1 MKRGLYLRL
10 ALQGIGKNKKIY
22 FPYLLASSGCVMMS
36 YIVLALS
43 SDWDLANIKGG
54 DTAQSALGMGSA
66 VVLLFSLIFLL
77 YTSSFLMKQRRRE
90 FGLLNILG
98 MDKGNLSRVM
108 LWESLLSYAITM
120 VLGVSLGVLFTKL
133 CILLL
138 FHMLGQ
144 VPILNFTVSLPALK
158 AVLECFAGIFLLLL
172 VKNLLQVR
180 LSKPID
186 LLRSVSIGEKQ
197 PKANY
202 LLAILGIASLAAGYY
217 ISVTADSVS
226 NAFNLFF
233 IAVLFVIAG
242 TYLCFI
248 SASVAI
254 LKLLKKSKSY
264 YYRPNHFVS
273 VSNMIFRMRR
283 NGAGLASVCII
294 LTMILVMLSS
304 TLCLRLGC
312 EDALRTRF
320 PEQFQVEAYVDDDF
334 TTDPDPKRAA
344 EDFLS
349 RKGLT
354 PTKLI
359 GYSYDSA
366 ILGKEGNVLRLVNSL
381 TGDSQNVTTFL
392 AQVMSLQDFNARCD
406 KNETL
411 ASDEVLLVGKRSLF
425 PENTLDLDGVAQYRV
440 KDIFST
446 ANLRGEAAV
455 LATNACYVVLPTQ
468 ADVDAFRLYAQEQCS
483 AQGAAVYFIR
493 YAVCGFDLDLTDSE
507 QETLFREMDAAIDNN
522 MTVECRAIARA
533 DFLALYGGLL
543 FLGLLLG
550 LTFLMAAVLIIYYKQ
565 VAEGYEDA
573 GRFRI
578 LMDVGMTDREIRK
591 SINSQLL
598 TVFFLPLLVS
608 ALHTV
613 FALPIISL
621 LLTGFGF
628 HNTGLYFMISGGVF
642 LMTCL
647 LYTAIYSATSRTY
660 YNIVKSGAK

>member
-1 MKRGLYLRL
+1 MKHGLYLRL
-10 ALQGIGKNKKIY
+10 ALQGMGKNKKIY
-22 FPYLLASSGCVMMS
+22 FPYLLASSGCAMMS

-43 SDWDLANIKGG
+43 SDKDLANIKGG
-54 DTAQSALGMGSA
+54 GTAQMALSMGSI

-108 LWESLLSYAITM
+108 LWESLLSYAVTM
-120 VLGVSLGVLFTKL
+120 VLGIGLGVLFTKL

-138 FHMLGQ
+138 FQMLGQ
-144 VPILNFTVSLPALK
+144 IPVLNFTISIPALK

-172 VKNLLQVR
+172 GKNLLQVR

-186 LLRSVSIGEKQ
+186 LLHSVNTGEKQ

-217 ISVTADSVS
+217 IAVTTDSVS

-254 LKLLKKSKSY
+254 LKLLKKSKRY
-264 YYRPNHFVS
+264 YYRSNHFVS

-283 NGAGLASVCII
+283 NGAGLASICII

-312 EDALRTRF
+312 EDALRTWF
-320 PEQFQVEAYVDDDF
+320 PEQFRVEAYAGDDF
-334 TTDPDPKRAA
+334 TTDLDPKKAA
-344 EDFLS
+344 EGFLS

-359 GYSYDSA
+359 GYTYDCA

-392 AQVMSLQDFNARCD
+392 AQVMSLQDFNTRCD
-406 KNETL
+406 KDETL

-446 ANLRGEAAV
+446 SNLRGEAAI
-455 LATNACYVVLPTQ
+455 LAANACYVVLPTQ

-483 AQGAAVYFIR
+483 AQGADVYFIR

-507 QETLFREMDAAIDNN
+507 QETLFREMDAAIDN
-522 MTVECRAIARA
+522 MAVECRALDRM

-565 VAEGYEDA
+565 VSEGYEDA

-598 TVFFLPLLVS
+598 TVFFLPLLVA
-608 ALHTV
+608 ALHTD

-628 HNTGLYFMISGGVF
+628 HNTLLYYLISGGVF
-642 LMTCL
+642 LLTCL

>member
-1 MKRGLYLRL
+1 MKHGLYLRL
-10 ALQGIGKNKKIY
+10 ALQGMGKNKKIY
-22 FPYLLASSGCVMMS
+22 FPYLLASSGCAMMS

-43 SDWDLANIKGG
+43 SDKDLANIKGG
-54 DTAQSALGMGSA
+54 STAQMALSMGSI

-108 LWESLLSYAITM
+108 LWESLLSYAVTM
-120 VLGVSLGVLFTKL
+120 VLGIGLGVLFTKL

-138 FHMLGQ
+138 FQMLGQ
-144 VPILNFTVSLPALK
+144 IPVLNFTISIPALK

-172 VKNLLQVR
+172 GKNLLQVR

-186 LLRSVSIGEKQ
+186 LLHSVNTGEKQ

-217 ISVTADSVS
+217 IAVTTDSVS

-254 LKLLKKSKSY
+254 LKLLKKSKRY
-264 YYRPNHFVS
+264 YYRSNHFVS

-283 NGAGLASVCII
+283 NGAGLASICII

-320 PEQFQVEAYVDDDF
+320 PEQFRVEAYAGDDF
-334 TTDPDPKRAA
+334 TTDLDPKKAA

-359 GYSYDSA
+359 GYTYDCA

-392 AQVMSLQDFNARCD
+392 AQVMSLQDFNTRCD
-406 KNETL
+406 KDETL

-446 ANLRGEAAV
+446 SNLRGEAAI
-455 LATNACYVVLPTQ
+455 LAANACYVVLPTQ

-483 AQGAAVYFIR
+483 AQGADVYFIR

-507 QETLFREMDAAIDNN
+507 QETLFREMDAAIDN
-522 MTVECRAIARA
+522 MAVECRALDRM

-565 VAEGYEDA
+565 VSEGYEDA
-573 GRFRI
+573 GRFRT

-598 TVFFLPLLVS
+598 TVFFLPLLVA
-608 ALHTV
+608 ALHTA

-628 HNTGLYFMISGGVF
+628 HNTLLCYLISGGVF
-642 LMTCL
+642 LLTCL

-660 YNIVKSGAK
+660 YNIVKSGAT

>member
-1 MKRGLYLRL
+1 MKHGLYLRL
-10 ALQGIGKNKKIY
+10 ALQGMGKNKKIY
-22 FPYLLASSGCVMMS
+22 FPYLLASSGCAMMS

-43 SDWDLANIKGG
+43 SDKDLANIKGG
-54 DTAQSALGMGSA
+54 STAQMALSMGSI

-108 LWESLLSYAITM
+108 LWESLLSYAVTM
-120 VLGVSLGVLFTKL
+120 VLGIGLGVLFTKL

-138 FHMLGQ
+138 FQMLGQ
-144 VPILNFTVSLPALK
+144 IPVLNFTISIPALK

-172 VKNLLQVR
+172 GKNLLQVR

-186 LLRSVSIGEKQ
+186 LLHSVNTGEKQ

-217 ISVTADSVS
+217 IAVTTDSVS

-254 LKLLKKSKSY
+254 LKLLKKSKRY
-264 YYRPNHFVS
+264 YYRSNHFVS

-283 NGAGLASVCII
+283 NGAGLASICII

-320 PEQFQVEAYVDDDF
+320 PEQFRVEAYAGDDF
-334 TTDPDPKRAA
+334 TTDLDPKKAA

-359 GYSYDSA
+359 GYTYDCA

-392 AQVMSLQDFNARCD
+392 AQVMSLQDFNTRCD
-406 KNETL
+406 KDETL
-411 ASDEVLLVGKRSLF
+411 ASDEVLLVGKRSLSSRKIRW
-425 PENTLDLDGVAQYRV
+425 TW
-440 KDIFST
+440 T
-446 ANLRGEAAV
+446 AW
-455 LATNACYVVLPTQ
+455 P
-468 ADVDAFRLYAQEQCS
+468 
-483 AQGAAVYFIR
+483 
-493 YAVCGFDLDLTDSE
+493 
-507 QETLFREMDAAIDNN
+507 
-522 MTVECRAIARA
+522 
-533 DFLALYGGLL
+533 
-543 FLGLLLG
+543 
-550 LTFLMAAVLIIYYKQ
+550 
-565 VAEGYEDA
+565 
-573 GRFRI
+573 
-578 LMDVGMTDREIRK
+578 
-591 SINSQLL
+591 
-598 TVFFLPLLVS
+598 
-608 ALHTV
+608 
-613 FALPIISL
+613 
-621 LLTGFGF
+621 
-628 HNTGLYFMISGGVF
+628 NTGSRTFSPLPISGGKPPSWRPTPAMWYCPPRRTWTPSGFMRRSNAPPRVPTST
-642 LMTCL
+642 L
-647 LYTAIYSATSRTY
+647 SAMQSAALTWT
-660 YNIVKSGAK
+660 

>member
-1 MKRGLYLRL
+1 MKHGLYLRL
-10 ALQGIGKNKKIY
+10 ALQGMGKNKKIY
-22 FPYLLASSGCVMMS
+22 FPYLLASSGCAMMS

-43 SDWDLANIKGG
+43 SDKDLANIKGG
-54 DTAQSALGMGSA
+54 STAQMALSMGSI

-108 LWESLLSYAITM
+108 LWESLLSYAVTM
-120 VLGVSLGVLFTKL
+120 VLGIGLGVLFTKL

-138 FHMLGQ
+138 FQMLGQ
-144 VPILNFTVSLPALK
+144 IPVLNFTISIPALK

-172 VKNLLQVR
+172 GKNLLQVR

-186 LLRSVSIGEKQ
+186 LLHSVNTGEKQ

-217 ISVTADSVS
+217 IAVTTDSVS

-254 LKLLKKSKSY
+254 LKLLKKSKRY
-264 YYRPNHFVS
+264 YYRSNHFVS

-283 NGAGLASVCII
+283 NGAGL
-294 LTMILVMLSS
+294 
-304 TLCLRLGC
+304 
-312 EDALRTRF
+312 
-320 PEQFQVEAYVDDDF
+320 
-334 TTDPDPKRAA
+334 
-344 EDFLS
+344 
-349 RKGLT
+349 T

-359 GYSYDSA
+359 GYTYDCA

-392 AQVMSLQDFNARCD
+392 AQVMSLQDFNTRCD
-406 KNETL
+406 KDETL

-446 ANLRGEAAV
+446 SNLRGEAAI
-455 LATNACYVVLPTQ
+455 LAANACYVVLPTQ

-483 AQGAAVYFIR
+483 AQGADVYFIR

-507 QETLFREMDAAIDNN
+507 QETLFREMDAAIDN
-522 MTVECRAIARA
+522 MAVECRALDRM

-565 VAEGYEDA
+565 VSEGYEDA

-598 TVFFLPLLVS
+598 TVFFLPLLVA
-608 ALHTV
+608 ALHTA

-628 HNTGLYFMISGGVF
+628 HNTLLYYLISGGVF
-642 LMTCL
+642 LLTCL

>member
-1 MKRGLYLRL
+1 MKHGLYLRL
-10 ALQGIGKNKKIY
+10 ALQGMGKNKKIY
-22 FPYLLASSGCVMMS
+22 FPYLLASSGCAMMS
-36 YIVLALS
+36 YIVLALP
-43 SDWDLANIKGG
+43 SDKDLANIKGG
-54 DTAQSALGMGSA
+54 STAQMALSMGSI

-108 LWESLLSYAITM
+108 LWESLLSYAVTM
-120 VLGVSLGVLFTKL
+120 VLGIGLGVLFTKL

-138 FHMLGQ
+138 FQMLGQ
-144 VPILNFTVSLPALK
+144 IPVLNFTISIPALK

-172 VKNLLQVR
+172 GKNLLQVR

-186 LLRSVSIGEKQ
+186 LLHSVNTGEKQ

-217 ISVTADSVS
+217 IAVTTDSVS

-254 LKLLKKSKSY
+254 LKLLKKSKRY
-264 YYRPNHFVS
+264 YYRSNHFVS

-283 NGAGLASVCII
+283 NGAGLASICII

-320 PEQFQVEAYVDDDF
+320 PEQFRVEAYAGDDF
-334 TTDPDPKRAA
+334 TTDLDPKKAA

-359 GYSYDSA
+359 GYTYDCA

-392 AQVMSLQDFNARCD
+392 AQVMSLQDFNTRCD
-406 KNETL
+406 KDETL

-446 ANLRGEAAV
+446 SNLRGEAAI
-455 LATNACYVVLPTQ
+455 LAANACYVVLPTQ

-483 AQGAAVYFIR
+483 AQGADVYFIR

-507 QETLFREMDAAIDNN
+507 QETLFREMDAAIDN
-522 MTVECRAIARA
+522 MAVECRALDRM

-565 VAEGYEDA
+565 VSEGYEDA

-598 TVFFLPLLVS
+598 TVFFLPLLVA
-608 ALHTV
+608 ALHTA

-628 HNTGLYFMISGGVF
+628 HNTLLYYLISGGVF
-642 LMTCL
+642 LLTCL

>member
-1 MKRGLYLRL
+1 MKHGLYLRL
-10 ALQGIGKNKKIY
+10 ALQGMGKNKKIY
-22 FPYLLASSGCVMMS
+22 FPYLLASSGCAMMS

-43 SDWDLANIKGG
+43 SDKDLANIKGG
-54 DTAQSALGMGSA
+54 STAQMALSMGSI

-108 LWESLLSYAITM
+108 LWESLLSYAVTM
-120 VLGVSLGVLFTKL
+120 VLGIGLGVLFTKL

-138 FHMLGQ
+138 FQMLGQ
-144 VPILNFTVSLPALK
+144 IPVLNFTISIPALK

-172 VKNLLQVR
+172 GKNLLQVR

-186 LLRSVSIGEKQ
+186 LLHSVNTGEKQ

-217 ISVTADSVS
+217 IAVTTDSVS

-254 LKLLKKSKSY
+254 LKLLKKSKRY
-264 YYRPNHFVS
+264 YYRSNHFVS

-283 NGAGLASVCII
+283 NGAGLASICII

-320 PEQFQVEAYVDDDF
+320 PEQFRVEAYAGDDF
-334 TTDPDPKRAA
+334 TTDLDPKKAA

-359 GYSYDSA
+359 GYTYDCA

-392 AQVMSLQDFNARCD
+392 AQVMSLQDFNTRCD
-406 KNETL
+406 KDETL

-446 ANLRGEAAV
+446 SNLRGEAAI
-455 LATNACYVVLPTQ
+455 LAANACYVVLPTQ

-483 AQGAAVYFIR
+483 AQGADVYFIR

-507 QETLFREMDAAIDNN
+507 QETLFREMDAAIDN
-522 MTVECRAIARA
+522 MAVECRALDRM

-565 VAEGYEDA
+565 VSEGYEDA

-598 TVFFLPLLVS
+598 TVFFLPLLVA
-608 ALHTV
+608 ALHTA

-628 HNTGLYFMISGGVF
+628 HNTLLYYLISGGVF
-642 LMTCL
+642 LLTCL

-660 YNIVKSGAK
+660 YNIVKSGAT

>member
-1 MKRGLYLRL
+1 MKHGLYLRL
-10 ALQGIGKNKKIY
+10 ALQGMGKNKKIY
-22 FPYLLASSGCVMMS
+22 FPYLLASSGCAMMS

-43 SDWDLANIKGG
+43 SDKDLANIKGG
-54 DTAQSALGMGSA
+54 STAQMALSMGSI

-108 LWESLLSYAITM
+108 LWESLLSYAVTM
-120 VLGVSLGVLFTKL
+120 VLGIGLGVLFTKL

-138 FHMLGQ
+138 FQMLGQ
-144 VPILNFTVSLPALK
+144 IPVLNFTISIPALK

-172 VKNLLQVR
+172 GKNLLQVR

-186 LLRSVSIGEKQ
+186 LLHSVNTGEKQ

-217 ISVTADSVS
+217 IAVTTDSVS

-254 LKLLKKSKSY
+254 LKLLKKSKRY
-264 YYRPNHFVS
+264 YYRSNHFVS

-283 NGAGLASVCII
+283 NGAGLASICII

-320 PEQFQVEAYVDDDF
+320 PEQFRVEAYAGDDF
-334 TTDPDPKRAA
+334 TTDLDPKKAA

-359 GYSYDSA
+359 GYTYDCA

-392 AQVMSLQDFNARCD
+392 AQVMSLQDFNTRCD
-406 KNETL
+406 KDETL

-446 ANLRGEAAV
+446 SNLRGEAAI
-455 LATNACYVVLPTQ
+455 LAANACYVVLPTQ

-483 AQGAAVYFIR
+483 AQGADVYFIR

-507 QETLFREMDAAIDNN
+507 QETLFREMDAAIDN
-522 MTVECRAIARA
+522 MAVECRALDRM

-565 VAEGYEDA
+565 VSEGYEDA

-598 TVFFLPLLVS
+598 TVFFLPLLVA
-608 ALHTV
+608 ALHTD

-628 HNTGLYFMISGGVF
+628 HNTLLYYLISGGVF
-642 LMTCL
+642 LLTCL

>member
-1 MKRGLYLRL
+1 MKHGLYLRL
-10 ALQGIGKNKKIY
+10 ALQGMGKNKKIY
-22 FPYLLASSGCVMMS
+22 FPYLLASSGCAMMS

-43 SDWDLANIKGG
+43 SDKDLANIKGG
-54 DTAQSALGMGSA
+54 STAQMALSMGSI

-108 LWESLLSYAITM
+108 LWESLLSYAVTM
-120 VLGVSLGVLFTKL
+120 VLGIGLGVLFTKL

-138 FHMLGQ
+138 FQMLGQ
-144 VPILNFTVSLPALK
+144 IPVLNFTISIPALK

-172 VKNLLQVR
+172 GKNLLQVR

-186 LLRSVSIGEKQ
+186 LLHSVNTGEKQ

-217 ISVTADSVS
+217 IAVTTDSVS

-254 LKLLKKSKSY
+254 LKLLKKSKRY
-264 YYRPNHFVS
+264 YYRSNHFVS

-283 NGAGLASVCII
+283 NGAGLASICII

-320 PEQFQVEAYVDDDF
+320 PEQFRVEAYAGDDF
-334 TTDPDPKRAA
+334 TTDLDPKKAA

-359 GYSYDSA
+359 GYTYDCA

-392 AQVMSLQDFNARCD
+392 AQVMSLQDFNTRCD
-406 KNETL
+406 KDETL

-446 ANLRGEAAV
+446 SNLRGEAAI
-455 LATNACYVVLPTQ
+455 LAANACYVVLPTQ

-483 AQGAAVYFIR
+483 AQGADVYFIR

-507 QETLFREMDAAIDNN
+507 QETLFREMDAAIDN
-522 MTVECRAIARA
+522 MAVECRALDRM

-565 VAEGYEDA
+565 VSEGYEDA

-598 TVFFLPLLVS
+598 TVFFLPLLVA
-608 ALHTV
+608 ALHTA

-628 HNTGLYFMISGGVF
+628 YNTLLYYLISGGVF
-642 LMTCL
+642 LLTCL

>member
-1 MKRGLYLRL
+1 MKHGLYLRL
-10 ALQGIGKNKKIY
+10 ALQGMGKNKKIY
-22 FPYLLASSGCVMMS
+22 FPYLLASSGCAMMS

-43 SDWDLANIKGG
+43 SDKDLANIKG
-54 DTAQSALGMGSA
+54 DSTAQMALSMGSI

-108 LWESLLSYAITM
+108 LWESLLSYAVTM
-120 VLGVSLGVLFTKL
+120 VLGIGLGVLFTKL

-138 FHMLGQ
+138 FQMLGQ
-144 VPILNFTVSLPALK
+144 IPVLNFTISIPALK

-172 VKNLLQVR
+172 GKNLLQVR

-186 LLRSVSIGEKQ
+186 LLHSVNTGEKQ

-217 ISVTADSVS
+217 IAVTTDSVS

-254 LKLLKKSKSY
+254 LKLLKKSKRY
-264 YYRPNHFVS
+264 YYRSNHFVS

-283 NGAGLASVCII
+283 NGAGLASICII

-320 PEQFQVEAYVDDDF
+320 PEQFRVEAYAGDDF
-334 TTDPDPKRAA
+334 TTDLDPKKAA

-359 GYSYDSA
+359 GYTYDCA

-392 AQVMSLQDFNARCD
+392 AQVMSLQDFNTRCD
-406 KNETL
+406 KDETL

-446 ANLRGEAAV
+446 SNLRGEAAI
-455 LATNACYVVLPTQ
+455 LAANACYVVLPTQ

-483 AQGAAVYFIR
+483 AQGADVYFIR

-507 QETLFREMDAAIDNN
+507 QETLFREMDAAIDN
-522 MTVECRAIARA
+522 MAVECRALDRM

-565 VAEGYEDA
+565 VSEGYEDA

-598 TVFFLPLLVS
+598 TVFFLPLLVA
-608 ALHTV
+608 ALHTA

-628 HNTGLYFMISGGVF
+628 HNTLLYYLISGGVF
-642 LMTCL
+642 LLTCL

>member
-1 MKRGLYLRL
+1 MKHGLYLRL
-10 ALQGIGKNKKIY
+10 ALQGMGKNKKIY
-22 FPYLLASSGCVMMS
+22 FPYLLASSGCAMMS

-43 SDWDLANIKGG
+43 SDKDLANIKGG
-54 DTAQSALGMGSA
+54 STAQMALSMGSI

-108 LWESLLSYAITM
+108 LWESLLSYAVTM
-120 VLGVSLGVLFTKL
+120 VLGIGLGVLFTKL

-138 FHMLGQ
+138 FQMLGQ
-144 VPILNFTVSLPALK
+144 IPVLNFTISIPALK

-172 VKNLLQVR
+172 GKNLLQVR

-186 LLRSVSIGEKQ
+186 LLHSVNTGEKQ

-217 ISVTADSVS
+217 IAVTTDSVS

-254 LKLLKKSKSY
+254 LKLLKKSKRY
-264 YYRPNHFVS
+264 YYRSNHFVS

-283 NGAGLASVCII
+283 NGAGLASICII

-320 PEQFQVEAYVDDDF
+320 PEQFRVEAYAGDDF
-334 TTDPDPKRAA
+334 TTDLDPKKAA

-359 GYSYDSA
+359 GYTYDCA

-392 AQVMSLQDFNARCD
+392 AQVMSLQDFNTRCD
-406 KNETL
+406 KDETL

-446 ANLRGEAAV
+446 SNLRGEAAI
-455 LATNACYVVLPTQ
+455 LAANACYVVLPTQ

-483 AQGAAVYFIR
+483 AQGADVYFIR

-507 QETLFREMDAAIDNN
+507 QETLFREMDAAIDN
-522 MTVECRAIARA
+522 MAVECRALDRM

-550 LTFLMAAVLIIYYKQ
+550 LTFLMAAVLIIHYKQ
-565 VAEGYEDA
+565 VSEGYEDA

-598 TVFFLPLLVS
+598 TVFFLPLLVA
-608 ALHTV
+608 ALHTA

-628 HNTGLYFMISGGVF
+628 HNTLLYYLISGGVF
-642 LMTCL
+642 LLTCL

-660 YNIVKSGAK
+660 YNIVKSGAT

>member
-1 MKRGLYLRL
+1 MKHGLYLRL
-10 ALQGIGKNKKIY
+10 ALQGMGKNKKIY
-22 FPYLLASSGCVMMS
+22 FPYLLASSGCAMMS

-43 SDWDLANIKGG
+43 SDKDLANIKGG
-54 DTAQSALGMGSA
+54 STAQMALSMGSI

-108 LWESLLSYAITM
+108 LWESLLSYAVTM
-120 VLGVSLGVLFTKL
+120 VLGIGLGVLFTKL

-138 FHMLGQ
+138 FQMLGQ
-144 VPILNFTVSLPALK
+144 IPVLNFTISIPALK

-172 VKNLLQVR
+172 GKNLLQVR

-186 LLRSVSIGEKQ
+186 LLHSVNTGEKQ

-217 ISVTADSVS
+217 IAVTTDSVS

-254 LKLLKKSKSY
+254 LKLLKKSKRY
-264 YYRPNHFVS
+264 YYRSNHFVP

-283 NGAGLASVCII
+283 NGAGLASICII

-320 PEQFQVEAYVDDDF
+320 PEQFRVEAYAGDDF
-334 TTDPDPKRAA
+334 TTDLDPKKAA

-359 GYSYDSA
+359 GYTYDCA

-392 AQVMSLQDFNARCD
+392 AQVMSLQDFNTRCD
-406 KNETL
+406 KDETL

-446 ANLRGEAAV
+446 SNLRGEAAI
-455 LATNACYVVLPTQ
+455 LAANACYVVLPTQ

-483 AQGAAVYFIR
+483 AQGADVYFIR

-507 QETLFREMDAAIDNN
+507 QETLFREMDAAIDN
-522 MTVECRAIARA
+522 MAVECRALDRM

-565 VAEGYEDA
+565 VSEGYEDA

-598 TVFFLPLLVS
+598 TVFFLPLLVA
-608 ALHTV
+608 ALHTA

-628 HNTGLYFMISGGVF
+628 HNTLLYYLISGGVF
-642 LMTCL
+642 LLTCL

>member
-1 MKRGLYLRL
+1 MKHGLYLRL
-10 ALQGIGKNKKIY
+10 ALQGMGKNKKIY
-22 FPYLLASSGCVMMS
+22 FPYLLASSGCAMMS

-43 SDWDLANIKGG
+43 SDKDLANIKGG
-54 DTAQSALGMGSA
+54 GTAQMALSMGSI

-108 LWESLLSYAITM
+108 LWESLLSYAVTM
-120 VLGVSLGVLFTKL
+120 VLGIGLGVLFTKL

-138 FHMLGQ
+138 FQMLGQ
-144 VPILNFTVSLPALK
+144 IPVLNFTISIPALK

-172 VKNLLQVR
+172 GKNLLQVR

-186 LLRSVSIGEKQ
+186 LLHSVNTGEKQ

-217 ISVTADSVS
+217 IAVTTDSVS

-254 LKLLKKSKSY
+254 LKLLKKSKRY
-264 YYRPNHFVS
+264 YYRSNHFVS

-283 NGAGLASVCII
+283 NGAGLASICII

-320 PEQFQVEAYVDDDF
+320 PEQFRVEAYAGDDF
-334 TTDPDPKRAA
+334 TTDLDPKKAA

-359 GYSYDSA
+359 GYTYDCA

-392 AQVMSLQDFNARCD
+392 AQVMSLQDFNTRCD
-406 KNETL
+406 KDETL

-446 ANLRGEAAV
+446 SNLRGEAAI
-455 LATNACYVVLPTQ
+455 LAANACYVVLPTQ

-483 AQGAAVYFIR
+483 AQGADVYFIR

-507 QETLFREMDAAIDNN
+507 QETLFREMDAAIDN
-522 MTVECRAIARA
+522 MAVECRALDRM

-565 VAEGYEDA
+565 VSEGYEDA

-598 TVFFLPLLVS
+598 TVFFLPLLVA
-608 ALHTV
+608 ALHTA

-628 HNTGLYFMISGGVF
+628 HNTLLYYLISGGVF
-642 LMTCL
+642 LLTCL

>member
-1 MKRGLYLRL
+1 MKHGLYLRL
-10 ALQGIGKNKKIY
+10 ALQGMGKNKKIY
-22 FPYLLASSGCVMMS
+22 FPYLLASSGCAMMS

-43 SDWDLANIKGG
+43 SDKDLANIKGG
-54 DTAQSALGMGSA
+54 STAQMALSMGSI

-108 LWESLLSYAITM
+108 LWESLLSYAVTM
-120 VLGVSLGVLFTKL
+120 VLGIGLGVLFTKL

-138 FHMLGQ
+138 FQMLGQ
-144 VPILNFTVSLPALK
+144 IPVLNFTISIPALK

-172 VKNLLQVR
+172 GKNLLQVR

-186 LLRSVSIGEKQ
+186 LLHSVNTGEKQ

-202 LLAILGIASLAAGYY
+202 LLAILGIGCLAAGYY
-217 ISVTADSVS
+217 IAVTTDSVS

-254 LKLLKKSKSY
+254 LKLLKKSKRY
-264 YYRPNHFVS
+264 YYRSNHFVS

-283 NGAGLASVCII
+283 NGAGLASICII

-320 PEQFQVEAYVDDDF
+320 PEQFRVEAYAGDDF
-334 TTDPDPKRAA
+334 TTDLDPKKAA

-359 GYSYDSA
+359 GYTYDCA

-392 AQVMSLQDFNARCD
+392 AQVMSLQDFNTRCD
-406 KNETL
+406 KDETL

-446 ANLRGEAAV
+446 SNLRGEAAI
-455 LATNACYVVLPTQ
+455 LAANACYVVLPTQ

-483 AQGAAVYFIR
+483 AQGADVYFIR

-507 QETLFREMDAAIDNN
+507 QETLFREMDAAIDN
-522 MTVECRAIARA
+522 MAVECRALDRM

-565 VAEGYEDA
+565 VSEGYEDA

-598 TVFFLPLLVS
+598 TVFFLPLLVA
-608 ALHTV
+608 ALHTA

-628 HNTGLYFMISGGVF
+628 HNTLLYYLISGGVF
-642 LMTCL
+642 LLTCL

>member
-1 MKRGLYLRL
+1 MKHGLYLRL
-10 ALQGIGKNKKIY
+10 ALQGMGKNKKIY
-22 FPYLLASSGCVMMS
+22 FPYLLASSGCAMMS

-43 SDWDLANIKGG
+43 SDKDLANIKGG
-54 DTAQSALGMGSA
+54 STAQMALSMGSI

-108 LWESLLSYAITM
+108 LWESLLSYAVTM
-120 VLGVSLGVLFTKL
+120 VLGIGLGVLFTKL

-138 FHMLGQ
+138 FQMLGQ
-144 VPILNFTVSLPALK
+144 IPVLNFTISIPALK

-172 VKNLLQVR
+172 GKNLLQVR

-186 LLRSVSIGEKQ
+186 LLHSVNTGEKQ

-217 ISVTADSVS
+217 IAVTTDSVS

-254 LKLLKKSKSY
+254 LKLLKKSKRY
-264 YYRPNHFVS
+264 YYRSNHFVS

-283 NGAGLASVCII
+283 NGAGLASICII

-320 PEQFQVEAYVDDDF
+320 PEQFRVEAYAGDDF
-334 TTDPDPKRAA
+334 TTDLDPKKAP

-359 GYSYDSA
+359 GYTYDCA

-392 AQVMSLQDFNARCD
+392 AQVMSLQDFNTRCD
-406 KNETL
+406 KDETL

-446 ANLRGEAAV
+446 SNLRGEAAI
-455 LATNACYVVLPTQ
+455 LAANACYVVLPTQ

-483 AQGAAVYFIR
+483 AQGADVYFIR

-507 QETLFREMDAAIDNN
+507 QETLFREMDAAIDN
-522 MTVECRAIARA
+522 MAVECRALDRM

-565 VAEGYEDA
+565 VSEGYEDA

-598 TVFFLPLLVS
+598 TVFFLPLLVA
-608 ALHTV
+608 ALHTA

-628 HNTGLYFMISGGVF
+628 HNTLLYYLISGGVF
-642 LMTCL
+642 LLTCL

>member
-1 MKRGLYLRL
+1 MKHGLYLRL
-10 ALQGIGKNKKIY
+10 ALQGMGKNKKIY
-22 FPYLLASSGCVMMS
+22 FPYLLASSGCAMMS

-43 SDWDLANIKGG
+43 SDKDLANIKGG
-54 DTAQSALGMGSA
+54 STAQMALSMGSI

-108 LWESLLSYAITM
+108 LWESLLSYAVTM
-120 VLGVSLGVLFTKL
+120 VLGIGLGVLFTKL

-138 FHMLGQ
+138 FQMLGQ
-144 VPILNFTVSLPALK
+144 IPVLNFTISIPALK

-172 VKNLLQVR
+172 GKNLLQVR

-186 LLRSVSIGEKQ
+186 LLHSVNTGEKQ

-217 ISVTADSVS
+217 IAVTTDSVS

-254 LKLLKKSKSY
+254 LKLLKKSKRY
-264 YYRPNHFVS
+264 YYRSNHFVS

-283 NGAGLASVCII
+283 NGAGLASICII

-320 PEQFQVEAYVDDDF
+320 PEQFRVEAYAGDDF
-334 TTDPDPKRAA
+334 TTDLDPKKAA

-359 GYSYDSA
+359 GYTYDCA

-392 AQVMSLQDFNARCD
+392 AQVMSLQDFNTRCD
-406 KNETL
+406 KDETL

-446 ANLRGEAAV
+446 SNLRGEAAI
-455 LATNACYVVLPTQ
+455 LAANACYVVLPTQ

-483 AQGAAVYFIR
+483 AQGADVYFIR

-507 QETLFREMDAAIDNN
+507 QETLFREMDAAIDN
-522 MTVECRAIARA
+522 MAVECRALDRM

-565 VAEGYEDA
+565 VSEGYEDA

-598 TVFFLPLLVS
+598 TVFFLPLLVA
-608 ALHTV
+608 ALHTA

-628 HNTGLYFMISGGVF
+628 HNTLLYYLISGGVF
-642 LMTCL
+642 LLTCL

>member
-1 MKRGLYLRL
+1 MKHGLYLRL
-10 ALQGIGKNKKIY
+10 ALQGMGKNKKIY
-22 FPYLLASSGCVMMS
+22 FPYLLASSGCAMMS

-43 SDWDLANIKGG
+43 SDKDLANIKGG
-54 DTAQSALGMGSA
+54 STAQMALSMGSI

-108 LWESLLSYAITM
+108 LWESLLSYAVTM
-120 VLGVSLGVLFTKL
+120 VLGIGLGVLFTKL

-138 FHMLGQ
+138 FQMLGQ
-144 VPILNFTVSLPALK
+144 IPVLNFTISIPALK

-172 VKNLLQVR
+172 GKNLLQVR

-186 LLRSVSIGEKQ
+186 LLHSVNTGEKQ

-217 ISVTADSVS
+217 IAVTTDSVS

-254 LKLLKKSKSY
+254 LKLLKKSKRY
-264 YYRPNHFVS
+264 YYRSNHFVS

-283 NGAGLASVCII
+283 NGAGLASICII

-320 PEQFQVEAYVDDDF
+320 PEQFRVEAYAGDDF
-334 TTDPDPKRAA
+334 TTDLDPKKAA

-359 GYSYDSA
+359 GYTYDFA

-392 AQVMSLQDFNARCD
+392 AQVMSLQDFNTRCD
-406 KNETL
+406 KDETL

-446 ANLRGEAAV
+446 SNLRGEAAI
-455 LATNACYVVLPTQ
+455 LAANACYVVLPTQ

-483 AQGAAVYFIR
+483 AQGADVYFIR

-507 QETLFREMDAAIDNN
+507 QETLFREMDAAIDN
-522 MTVECRAIARA
+522 MAVECRALDRM

-565 VAEGYEDA
+565 VSEGYEDA

-598 TVFFLPLLVS
+598 TVFFLPLLVA
-608 ALHTV
+608 ALHTA

-628 HNTGLYFMISGGVF
+628 HNTLLYYLISGGVF
-642 LMTCL
+642 LLTCL

>member
-1 MKRGLYLRL
+1 MKHGLYLRL

-22 FPYLLASSGCVMMS
+22 FPYLLASSGCAMMS

-43 SDWDLANIKGG
+43 SDRDLSNIKGG
-54 DTAQSALGMGSA
+54 NTAQMALGMGSA
-66 VVLLFSLIFLL
+66 VVLFFSLIFLL

-108 LWESLLSYAITM
+108 LWESLLSYGVTM
-120 VLGVSLGVLFTKL
+120 VLGIGLGVLFTKL

-144 VPILNFTVSLPALK
+144 IPILNFTVSLPALT

-172 VKNLLQVR
+172 VKNLLQVQ

-186 LLRSVSIGEKQ
+186 LLHSVSTGEKQ

-217 ISVTADSVS
+217 ISVTTDSVS

-254 LKLLKKSKSY
+254 LKLLKKSKRY
-264 YYRPNHFVS
+264 YYRSNHFVS

-283 NGAGLASVCII
+283 NGAGLASICII

-320 PEQFQVEAYVDDDF
+320 PEQFRVEASVGDDS
-334 TTDPDPKRAA
+334 TTDPDPKKAA

-359 GYSYDSA
+359 CYTYDGT
-366 ILGKEGNVLRLVNSL
+366 ILGKEGNVLRLTNSL
-381 TGDSQNVTTFL
+381 ASDPQNVTTFF
-392 AQVMSLQDFNARCD
+392 AQVMSLQDFNTMCGQD
-406 KNETL
+406 ETL
-411 ASDEVLLVGKRSLF
+411 ESGEMLLVGKRNLF
-425 PENTLDLDGVAQYRV
+425 PEDTLDLDGVAQYRV
-440 KDIFST
+440 KEVLST
-446 ANLRGEAAV
+446 SNFRGEAAILV
-455 LATNACYVVLPTQ
+455 ANACYVVLPTQ
-468 ADVDAFRLYAQEQCS
+468 ADVDAFRQYEQEQYS
-483 AQGAAVYFIR
+483 TPEASVYFNR
-493 YAVCGFDLDLTDSE
+493 YEICGFDLDLTDSE
-507 QETLFREMDAAIDNN
+507 QEALLWELDAAIND
-522 MTVECRAIARA
+522 MSVECRAIARA
-533 DFLALYGGLL
+533 DFLALYGGIL

-565 VAEGYEDA
+565 VSEGYEDA

-578 LMDVGMTDREIRK
+578 LMDVGMTDQEIRK

-598 TVFFLPLLVS
+598 TVFFLPLLAA
-608 ALHTV
+608 ALHTA
-613 FALPIISL
+613 FAMPIISL

-628 HNTGLYFMISGGVF
+628 RNMGLYYLISGGVF
-642 LMTCL
+642 LLTCL

>member
-1 MKRGLYLRL
+1 MKHGLYLRL
-10 ALQGIGKNKKIY
+10 ALQGMGKNKKIY
-22 FPYLLASSGCVMMS
+22 FPYLLASSGCAMMS

-43 SDWDLANIKGG
+43 SDKDLANIKGG
-54 DTAQSALGMGSA
+54 STAQMALSMGSI

-108 LWESLLSYAITM
+108 LWESLFSYAVTM
-120 VLGVSLGVLFTKL
+120 VLGIGLGVLFTKL

-138 FHMLGQ
+138 FQMLGQ
-144 VPILNFTVSLPALK
+144 IPVLNFTISIPALK

-172 VKNLLQVR
+172 GKNLLQVR

-186 LLRSVSIGEKQ
+186 LLHSVNTGEKQ

-217 ISVTADSVS
+217 IAVTTDSVS

-254 LKLLKKSKSY
+254 LKLLKKSKRY
-264 YYRPNHFVS
+264 YYRSNHFVS

-283 NGAGLASVCII
+283 NGAGLASICII

-320 PEQFQVEAYVDDDF
+320 PEQFRVEAYAGDDF
-334 TTDPDPKRAA
+334 TTDLDPKKAA

-359 GYSYDSA
+359 GYTYDCA

-392 AQVMSLQDFNARCD
+392 AQVMSLQDFNTRCD
-406 KNETL
+406 KDETL

-446 ANLRGEAAV
+446 SNLRGEAAI
-455 LATNACYVVLPTQ
+455 LAANACYVVLPTQ

-483 AQGAAVYFIR
+483 AQGADVYFIR

-507 QETLFREMDAAIDNN
+507 QETLFREMDAAIDN
-522 MTVECRAIARA
+522 MAVECRALDRM

-565 VAEGYEDA
+565 VSEGYEDA

-598 TVFFLPLLVS
+598 TVFFLPLLVA
-608 ALHTV
+608 ALHTA

-628 HNTGLYFMISGGVF
+628 HNTLLYYLISGGVF
-642 LMTCL
+642 LLTCL

-660 YNIVKSGAK
+660 YNIVKSGAT